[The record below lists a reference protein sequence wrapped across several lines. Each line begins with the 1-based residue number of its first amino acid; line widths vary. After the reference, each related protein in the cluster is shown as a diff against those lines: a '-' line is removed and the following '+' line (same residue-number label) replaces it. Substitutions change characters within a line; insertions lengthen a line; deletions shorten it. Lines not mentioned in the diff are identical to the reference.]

1 MKVRN
6 HMSPDPVT
14 VGPAATVD
22 QALNL
27 MRQHGIRHL
36 PVLSEGRLV
45 GLVTDNELRSAWF
58 PSLLAEVQVKDLMSP
73 DPQTVAADATV
84 YQAARLLH
92 NGRITGLVVLDEGRV
107 AGIITL
113 TDVLGVLVEILGLLS
128 ETTRLDVRLP
138 PEPGMLDRVHAIISR
153 HGGRVISLALV
164 SSDGDQRIYSF
175 RLEKI
180 DLGPL
185 LAELRAAGL
194 EVWE

>member
-14 VGPAATVD
+14 VGPQATVD

-36 PVLSEGRLV
+36 PVLDEGRLV

-73 DPQTVAADATV
+73 APQTVPAEATI
-84 YQAARLLH
+84 YQAARMLH
-92 NGRITGLVVLDEGRV
+92 IGRITGLVVLDEGRV

-128 ETTRLDVRLP
+128 ETTRLDVRLR
-138 PEPGMLDRVHAIISR
+138 PEPGMLDQVHAIISR

-164 SSDGDQRIYSF
+164 SSHGDQWVYSF
-175 RLEKI
+175 RLQKMEMV
-180 DLGPL
+180 PL

-194 EVWE
+194 EVLE

>member
-14 VGPAATVD
+14 VGPEATVD

-36 PVLSEGRLV
+36 PVLSDGRLV

-73 DPQTVAADATV
+73 DPQTVSADATI

-128 ETTRLDVRLP
+128 ETTRLDVRLRSD
-138 PEPGMLDRVHAIISR
+138 PGVLDKVHAIISH

-164 SSDGDQRIYSF
+164 SSDGDQWVYSF
-175 RLEKI
+175 RLQKMEMV
-180 DLGPL
+180 PL

-194 EVWE
+194 EILE